1 MSKIDPRTLLEL
13 DIPKTDR
20 QIEFLKATI
29 EYGSHTKAAKQ
40 LGVSRRTV
48 DRSIKLVEER
58 AAAVGVAPHRD
69 LTHQTA
75 QGFEA
80 KRIST
85 AYKDDG
91 SVALQWVIQEP
102 QRRDLRQKIEAM
114 LEGLTEDI
122 TGLKKESLPPKI
134 VDSDYC
140 AMYLIGD
147 HHFGMLCDS
156 EAKLDDDDWDTKI
169 ATKVLIDAVN
179 RLSARVGNAHTGVL
193 VNVGDFFHA
202 DSGKAETTAGTR
214 VDVDGRISRTFKLAG
229 RLFQILIDKML
240 EVHQEVVV
248 INVRGNHD
256 SDMACHLSS
265 CLELLYQKEPRV
277 DVLKNYSK
285 FIHWSWAN
293 NLFVY
298 HHGDRIKHEQI
309 LQTVIKHLDEEWS
322 QCKNR
327 YCHLG
332 HIHHHMS
339 REVGSMQF
347 SHWGSLTATDQWHSD
362 SGYGAERS
370 MTAIVYHKDYGE
382 DSRVKINIEEVEYAK
397 DNKVPKRER

>member
-1 MSKIDPRTLLEL
+1 MDKIDPRTLLEL
-13 DIPKTDR
+13 DIPKTER

-29 EYGSHTKAAKQ
+29 ETGSNTKAAKK

-48 DRSIKLVEER
+48 DRSIKLVEAK
-58 AAAVGVAPHRD
+58 AASVGVAPHRD
-69 LTHQTA
+69 LTRQTA
-75 QGFEA
+75 EGFEA

-102 QRRDLRQKIEAM
+102 HKRDMRAKIEA
-114 LEGLTEDI
+114 LLDGLTDDLK
-122 TGLKKESLPPKI
+122 GLKKPAKPPKL
-134 VDSDYC
+134 VDTDFC

-147 HHFGMLCDS
+147 HHFGMLADS
-156 EAKLDDDDWDTKI
+156 ETKLDDDDWDVKI
-169 ATKVLIDAVN
+169 ASQVLVN
-179 RLSARVGNAHTGVL
+179 ATDRLAQRVGNAHTGVL

-214 VDVDGRISRTFKLAG
+214 VDVDGRISRTFKKAG

-240 EVHQEVVV
+240 ETHQEVVV

-265 CLELLYQKEPRV
+265 CLELLYDREPRV
-277 DVLKNYSK
+277 DVIKNYSK
-285 FIHWSWAN
+285 FLHWEWEN

-309 LQTVIKHLDEEWS
+309 LQAVITNLDDEWS
-322 QCKNR
+322 KCKNR

-370 MTAIVYHKDYGE
+370 MTAIVYHKQYGE
-382 DSRVKINIEEVEYAK
+382 DSRVKINVDAVK
-397 DNKVPKRER
+397 

>member
-1 MSKIDPRTLLEL
+1 MQFNPEALLPFALTERQEQVLKTLT
-13 DIPKTDR
+13 KTQSVR
-20 QIEFLKATI
+20 
-29 EYGSHTKAAKQ
+29 KAAEELQ
-40 LGVSRRTV
+40 CDRRNLY
-48 DRSIKLVEER
+48 RMIQSIERR
-58 AAAVGVAPHRD
+58 AASNGVAPHRD
-69 LTHQTA
+69 LTRQTA
-75 QGFEA
+75 EGFNA

-85 AYKDDG
+85 AYKEDG
-91 SVALQWVIQEP
+91 SIALQWVIQEP
-102 QRRDLRQKIEAM
+102 EKRDIRAKIEATI
-114 LEGLTEDI
+114 EGLTEDLS
-122 TGLKKESLPPKI
+122 GLKEPVEPPKI

-147 HHFGMLCDS
+147 HHFGMLADS
-156 EAKLDDDDWDTKI
+156 ETKLDSDDWDVKI
-169 ATKVLIDAVN
+169 ATKVLIDATQ
-179 RLSARVGNAHTGVL
+179 RLASRVGNAHTAVL
-193 VNVGDFFHA
+193 VNVGDLFHA
-202 DSGKAETTAGTR
+202 NSGDNKTTAGTP
-214 VDVDGRISRTFKLAG
+214 VDVDTRIGKTFKLAG
-229 RLFQILIDKML
+229 RLFQILIDKLL

-265 CLELLYQKEPRV
+265 CLELLYDKEPRV

-285 FIHWSWAN
+285 FIHWEWEN

-309 LQTVIKHLDEEWS
+309 LQAVITNLDDEWS
-322 QCKNR
+322 KCKNR

-382 DSRVKINIEEVEYAK
+382 DSRVKI
-397 DNKVPKRER
+397 KVDALDA